1 MPSYLSDIDVVYGT
15 DKSWEPSDAIHVVDA
30 NNGDINAGYGGE
42 FVWLVPK
49 WSFESDNAVSNI
61 RILIQGD
68 SDGNYKD
75 LAKGAGGK
83 FRYLRLERDGHDK
96 ITDVR
101 LLRRDDEV
109 KWETVKSLG
118 FDGFTND
125 INDGRGKSFLY
136 LVWKSH

>member
-1 MPSYLSDIDVVYGT
+1 MPSYLHDIDVVYGS
-15 DKSWEPSDAIHVVDA
+15 DKSNEPSNSIQVVDA

-49 WSFESDNAVSNI
+49 WSFESDNAVSGV
-61 RILIQGD
+61 RIIIQGD
-68 SDGNYKD
+68 SDGSFKD

-83 FRYLRLERDGHDK
+83 FRYLRLERSGGEK
-96 ITDVR
+96 ITDIR

-109 KWETVKSLG
+109 SWDTVKSLG
-118 FDGFTND
+118 FDGISSD